1 MYLHATNRYA
11 SIQWKVGVQTLT
23 LKPTYKNTREQKPA
37 GKPIF

>member
-23 LKPTYKNTREQKPA
+23 LKPTYKNTREQMPA